1 MQDNKLNQDKLNGDL
16 EKFINDKIT
25 NSKIWVFC
33 GILISVLLSQMLN
46 LQAEMYKIM
55 YIFKM
60 KQILDKMSFL
70 FIAIII
76 LEIFL
81 TFFLYKIII
90 NKSKKIIKSSFVVY
104 SLLTG
109 LNLSI
114 FSSVIKVLFQKNIGI
129 LPVILLIIS
138 LFLVI
143 ILIIFDS
150 KKIKKMIK
158 IKVLENNE
166 TEFLEKT
173 RFYVAAV
180 LYTDIVKI
188 LILLI
193 ISTMILI

>member
-1 MQDNKLNQDKLNGDL
+1 MQNNKLNQDKLNGDL

-81 TFFLYKIII
+81 TFFLYKIIV

-158 IKVLENNE
+158 IKVLEDNE

>member
-1 MQDNKLNQDKLNGDL
+1 MQDNKLNNDT
-16 EKFINDKIT
+16 EKFINDEII

-60 KQILDKMSFL
+60 KQVLDKISFL
-70 FIAIII
+70 FIGIIV

-81 TFFLYKIII
+81 TFFLYKIIV
-90 NKSKKIIKSSFVVY
+90 NRSKKVIKLSFVIY

-138 LFLVI
+138 LFLAI

-166 TEFLEKT
+166 TEFLEKI

>member
-1 MQDNKLNQDKLNGDL
+1 MQNNKLNDDV
-16 EKFINDKIT
+16 EKFINDEIT

-33 GILISVLLSQMLN
+33 GIMISILLSQMLN
-46 LQAEMYKIM
+46 LQVEMYKIM

-60 KQILDKMSFL
+60 KQVLDKMSFL

-158 IKVLENNE
+158 IKVLEDNE
-166 TEFLEKT
+166 TEFLEKI

>member
-1 MQDNKLNQDKLNGDL
+1 MQNNKLNDDV
-16 EKFINDKIT
+16 EKFINDEIT

-33 GILISVLLSQMLN
+33 GIMISILLSQMLN

-60 KQILDKMSFL
+60 KKVLDKMSFL
-70 FIAIII
+70 FIAVII

-166 TEFLEKT
+166 TEFLEKI

>member
-1 MQDNKLNQDKLNGDL
+1 MQNNKLNGDL
-16 EKFINDKIT
+16 EKFINDEIT

-33 GILISVLLSQMLN
+33 GIMISILLSQMLN

-114 FSSVIKVLFQKNIGI
+114 FSSIIKVLFQKNIGV

-166 TEFLEKT
+166 TEFLEKI

>member
-60 KQILDKMSFL
+60 KQVLDKMSFL

-158 IKVLENNE
+158 IKVLEDNE
-166 TEFLEKT
+166 TEFLEKI

>member
-1 MQDNKLNQDKLNGDL
+1 MQNNKLNGDL

-33 GILISVLLSQMLN
+33 GIMISILLSHMLN

-60 KQILDKMSFL
+60 KKVLDKMSFL
-70 FIAIII
+70 FIVVII

-138 LFLVI
+138 LFFVI

-158 IKVLENNE
+158 IKVLEDNE

-193 ISTMILI
+193 ISTIILI

>member
-1 MQDNKLNQDKLNGDL
+1 MQDNKLNSNV
-16 EKFINDKIT
+16 EKFINDEIT

-33 GILISVLLSQMLN
+33 GIMISVLLSQMLN
-46 LQAEMYKIM
+46 LQAEIYKIM

-60 KQILDKMSFL
+60 RKVLDKMSFL
-70 FIAIII
+70 FIAVIV

-114 FSSVIKVLFQKNIGI
+114 FSSIIKVLFQKNIGV

-150 KKIKKMIK
+150 KKIKNMIK

-166 TEFLEKT
+166 TEFLEKI

>member
-1 MQDNKLNQDKLNGDL
+1 MQDNKLSDDV
-16 EKFINDKIT
+16 EKFINDEIT

-33 GILISVLLSQMLN
+33 GIMISILLSQMLN

-60 KQILDKMSFL
+60 KQVLDKMSFL
-70 FIAIII
+70 FIVVII

-158 IKVLENNE
+158 IKVLEDNE

>member
-1 MQDNKLNQDKLNGDL
+1 MQDNKLNSDV
-16 EKFINDKIT
+16 EKFINDEIT
-25 NSKIWVFC
+25 NSKILVFC
-33 GILISVLLSQMLN
+33 GIMISVLLSQMLN
-46 LQAEMYKIM
+46 LQAEIYKIM

-60 KQILDKMSFL
+60 RKVLDKMSFL
-70 FIAIII
+70 FIVIII

-114 FSSVIKVLFQKNIGI
+114 FSSIIKVLFQKNIGV

-150 KKIKKMIK
+150 KKIKNMIK

-166 TEFLEKT
+166 TEFLEKI
-173 RFYVAAV
+173 RFYAAAV
-180 LYTDIVKI
+180 LYTGIVKI
-188 LILLI
+188 LIFLI

>member
-1 MQDNKLNQDKLNGDL
+1 MQDNKLNSDV
-16 EKFINDKIT
+16 EKFINDEIT

-33 GILISVLLSQMLN
+33 GIMISVLLSQMLN
-46 LQAEMYKIM
+46 LQAEIYKIM

-60 KQILDKMSFL
+60 RKVLDKMSFL
-70 FIAIII
+70 FIVIII

-114 FSSVIKVLFQKNIGI
+114 FSSIIKVLFQKNIGV

-150 KKIKKMIK
+150 KKIKNMIK

-166 TEFLEKT
+166 TEFLEKI
-173 RFYVAAV
+173 RFYAAAV
-180 LYTDIVKI
+180 LYTGIVKI
-188 LILLI
+188 LIFLI

>member
-1 MQDNKLNQDKLNGDL
+1 MQNNKLNGDV
-16 EKFINDKIT
+16 EKFINDEIT

-129 LPVILLIIS
+129 LPIILLIIS

-158 IKVLENNE
+158 IKVLEDNE
-166 TEFLEKT
+166 TEFLEKI

>member
-1 MQDNKLNQDKLNGDL
+1 MQDNKLNSDV
-16 EKFINDKIT
+16 EKFINDEIT
-25 NSKIWVFC
+25 NKIWVFC
-33 GILISVLLSQMLN
+33 GIMISVLLSQMLN
-46 LQAEMYKIM
+46 LQAEIYKIM

-60 KQILDKMSFL
+60 RKVLDKMSFL
-70 FIAIII
+70 FIVIII

-114 FSSVIKVLFQKNIGI
+114 FSSIIKVLFQKNIGV

-150 KKIKKMIK
+150 KKIKNMIK

-166 TEFLEKT
+166 TEFLEKI
-173 RFYVAAV
+173 RFYAAAV

-188 LILLI
+188 LIFLI

>member
-1 MQDNKLNQDKLNGDL
+1 LQDNKLNSDV
-16 EKFINDKIT
+16 EKFINDEIT

-33 GILISVLLSQMLN
+33 GIMISVLLSQMLN
-46 LQAEMYKIM
+46 LQVEIYKIM

-60 KQILDKMSFL
+60 RKVLDKMSFL

-114 FSSVIKVLFQKNIGI
+114 FSSIIKVLFQKNIGV

-150 KKIKKMIK
+150 KKIKNMIK

-166 TEFLEKT
+166 TEFLEKI
-173 RFYVAAV
+173 RFYAAAV
-180 LYTDIVKI
+180 LYTGIVKI
-188 LILLI
+188 LIFLI

>member
-1 MQDNKLNQDKLNGDL
+1 MQDNKLNSDV
-16 EKFINDKIT
+16 EKFINAEIT

-33 GILISVLLSQMLN
+33 GIMISVLLSQMLN
-46 LQAEMYKIM
+46 LQTEIYKIM
-55 YIFKM
+55 YIFKIR
-60 KQILDKMSFL
+60 KVLDKMSFL

-166 TEFLEKT
+166 TEFLEKI

>member
-1 MQDNKLNQDKLNGDL
+1 MQNNKLNGDL
-16 EKFINDKIT
+16 EKFINDEIT

-33 GILISVLLSQMLN
+33 GIMISILLSQMLN

-60 KQILDKMSFL
+60 KQVLDKMSFL
-70 FIAIII
+70 FISIII

-81 TFFLYKIII
+81 KFFFYKIII

-158 IKVLENNE
+158 IKVLEDNE

>member
-1 MQDNKLNQDKLNGDL
+1 MQDNKLNNDT
-16 EKFINDKIT
+16 EKFINDEIT

-60 KQILDKMSFL
+60 KQVLDKISFL
-70 FIAIII
+70 FIGIIV

-81 TFFLYKIII
+81 TFFLYKIIV
-90 NKSKKIIKSSFVVY
+90 NRSKKVIKLSFVIY

-166 TEFLEKT
+166 TEFLEKI

-193 ISTMILI
+193 ISTIILI

>member
-1 MQDNKLNQDKLNGDL
+1 MQNNKLNGDV
-16 EKFINDKIT
+16 EKFINDEIT

-60 KQILDKMSFL
+60 KQVLDKMSFL

-129 LPVILLIIS
+129 LPIILLIIS

>member
-16 EKFINDKIT
+16 EKFINDEIT

-33 GILISVLLSQMLN
+33 GIMISILLSQMLN

-60 KQILDKMSFL
+60 KQVLDKMSFL

-129 LPVILLIIS
+129 LSVILLIIS

-158 IKVLENNE
+158 IKVLEDNE
-166 TEFLEKT
+166 TEFLEKI

>member
-1 MQDNKLNQDKLNGDL
+1 MQDNKLNSDV
-16 EKFINDKIT
+16 EKFINDEIT

-33 GILISVLLSQMLN
+33 GIMISVLLSQMLN
-46 LQAEMYKIM
+46 LQAEIYKIM

-60 KQILDKMSFL
+60 RKVLDKMSFL

-114 FSSVIKVLFQKNIGI
+114 FSSIIKVLFQKNIGV

-150 KKIKKMIK
+150 KKIKNMIK

-166 TEFLEKT
+166 TEFLEKI
-173 RFYVAAV
+173 RFYAAAV

-188 LILLI
+188 LIFLI
-193 ISTMILI
+193 MSTMILI

>member
-1 MQDNKLNQDKLNGDL
+1 MQNNKLNGNL
-16 EKFINDKIT
+16 EKFINDEIT

-33 GILISVLLSQMLN
+33 GIMISVLLSQMLN
-46 LQAEMYKIM
+46 LQAEIYKIM
-55 YIFKM
+55 YIFKIR
-60 KQILDKMSFL
+60 KVLDKMSFL

-166 TEFLEKT
+166 TEFLEKI

-193 ISTMILI
+193 ISTIILI

>member
-1 MQDNKLNQDKLNGDL
+1 MQNNKLNGDL
-16 EKFINDKIT
+16 EKFINDEIT

-33 GILISVLLSQMLN
+33 GIMISVLLSQMLN
-46 LQAEMYKIM
+46 LQAEIYKIM

-60 KQILDKMSFL
+60 RKVLDKMSFL

-158 IKVLENNE
+158 IKVLEDNE
-166 TEFLEKT
+166 TEFLEKI

>member
-1 MQDNKLNQDKLNGDL
+1 MQDNKLNSDV
-16 EKFINDKIT
+16 EKFINDEIT

-33 GILISVLLSQMLN
+33 GIMISVLLSQMLN
-46 LQAEMYKIM
+46 LQAEIYKIM

-60 KQILDKMSFL
+60 RKVLDKMSFL

-81 TFFLYKIII
+81 TFFLYKTII

-114 FSSVIKVLFQKNIGI
+114 FSSIIKVLFQKNIGV

-150 KKIKKMIK
+150 KKIKNMIK

-166 TEFLEKT
+166 TEFLEKI
-173 RFYVAAV
+173 RFYAAAV

-188 LILLI
+188 LIFLI

>member
-1 MQDNKLNQDKLNGDL
+1 MQDNKLNSDV
-16 EKFINDKIT
+16 EKFINDEIT

-33 GILISVLLSQMLN
+33 GIMISVLLSQMLN
-46 LQAEMYKIM
+46 LQAEIYKIM

-60 KQILDKMSFL
+60 RKVLDKMSFL

-114 FSSVIKVLFQKNIGI
+114 FSSIIKVLFQKNIGI

-166 TEFLEKT
+166 TEFLEKI

>member
-1 MQDNKLNQDKLNGDL
+1 MQDNKLNNDT
-16 EKFINDKIT
+16 EKFINDEII

-60 KQILDKMSFL
+60 KQVLDKISFL
-70 FIAIII
+70 FIGIIV

-81 TFFLYKIII
+81 TFFLYKIIV
-90 NKSKKIIKSSFVVY
+90 NRSKKVIKLSFVIY

-138 LFLVI
+138 LFLAI

-158 IKVLENNE
+158 IKVLEDNE
-166 TEFLEKT
+166 TEFLEKI

>member
-1 MQDNKLNQDKLNGDL
+1 MQNNKLNGDL
-16 EKFINDKIT
+16 EKFINDEIT

-60 KQILDKMSFL
+60 KQVLDKMSFL

-158 IKVLENNE
+158 IKVLEDNE
-166 TEFLEKT
+166 TEFLEKI
-173 RFYVAAV
+173 RFYAAAV
-180 LYTDIVKI
+180 LYTDIIKI

>member
-1 MQDNKLNQDKLNGDL
+1 MQDNKLNNDT
-16 EKFINDKIT
+16 EKFINDEII

-60 KQILDKMSFL
+60 KQVLDKISFL
-70 FIAIII
+70 FIGIIV

-81 TFFLYKIII
+81 TFFLYKIIV
-90 NKSKKIIKSSFVVY
+90 NRSKKVIKLSFVIY

-138 LFLVI
+138 LFLAI

-166 TEFLEKT
+166 TEFLEKI

-193 ISTMILI
+193 IGTIILI

>member
-1 MQDNKLNQDKLNGDL
+1 MQNNKLNGDL
-16 EKFINDKIT
+16 EKFINDEIT

-33 GILISVLLSQMLN
+33 GIMISILLSQMLN

-60 KQILDKMSFL
+60 KQVLDKISFL
-70 FIAIII
+70 FIGIIV

-81 TFFLYKIII
+81 TFFLYKIIV
-90 NKSKKIIKSSFVVY
+90 NRSKKVIKLSFVIY

-138 LFLVI
+138 LFLAI

-166 TEFLEKT
+166 TEFLEKI

-193 ISTMILI
+193 ISTIILI

>member
-1 MQDNKLNQDKLNGDL
+1 MQNNKLNDDV
-16 EKFINDKIT
+16 EKFINDEIT

-60 KQILDKMSFL
+60 KQVLDKMSFL

-158 IKVLENNE
+158 IKVLEDNE

-173 RFYVAAV
+173 RFYVAAD

>member
-16 EKFINDKIT
+16 EKFINDEIT

-33 GILISVLLSQMLN
+33 GIMISILLSQMLN

-60 KQILDKMSFL
+60 KQVLDKMSFL

-114 FSSVIKVLFQKNIGI
+114 FSSAIKVLFQKNIGI
-129 LPVILLIIS
+129 LPAILLIIS

-158 IKVLENNE
+158 IKVLEDNE
-166 TEFLEKT
+166 TEFLEKI

>member
-16 EKFINDKIT
+16 EKFINDEIT

-33 GILISVLLSQMLN
+33 GIMISILLSQMLN

-60 KQILDKMSFL
+60 KQVLDKISFL
-70 FIAIII
+70 FIGIIV

-81 TFFLYKIII
+81 TFFLYKIIV
-90 NKSKKIIKSSFVVY
+90 NRSKKVIKLSFVIY

-138 LFLVI
+138 LFLAI

-166 TEFLEKT
+166 TEFLEKI

-193 ISTMILI
+193 ISTIILI

>member
-1 MQDNKLNQDKLNGDL
+1 MQNNKLNDDV
-16 EKFINDKIT
+16 EKFINDEIT

-33 GILISVLLSQMLN
+33 GIMISILLSQMLN

-60 KQILDKMSFL
+60 KQVLDKISFL

-114 FSSVIKVLFQKNIGI
+114 FSSVIKVVFQKNIGI

-158 IKVLENNE
+158 IKVLEDNE

>member
-16 EKFINDKIT
+16 EKFINDEIT

-60 KQILDKMSFL
+60 KQVLDKMSFL

-158 IKVLENNE
+158 IKVLEDNE

-173 RFYVAAV
+173 RFYMAAV

>member
-1 MQDNKLNQDKLNGDL
+1 MQNNKLNDDV
-16 EKFINDKIT
+16 EKFINDEIT

-60 KQILDKMSFL
+60 KQVLDKMSFL

-158 IKVLENNE
+158 IKVLEDNE

>member
-1 MQDNKLNQDKLNGDL
+1 MQDNKLNNDT
-16 EKFINDKIT
+16 EKFINDEII

-60 KQILDKMSFL
+60 KQVLDKISFL
-70 FIAIII
+70 FIGIIV

-81 TFFLYKIII
+81 TFFLYKIIV
-90 NKSKKIIKSSFVVY
+90 NRSKKVIKLSFVIY

-166 TEFLEKT
+166 TEFLEKI

-193 ISTMILI
+193 ISTIILI

>member
-1 MQDNKLNQDKLNGDL
+1 MQNNKLNGDL
-16 EKFINDKIT
+16 EKFINDEIT

-33 GILISVLLSQMLN
+33 GIMISILLSQMLN

-114 FSSVIKVLFQKNIGI
+114 FSSIIKVLFQKNIGI

-158 IKVLENNE
+158 IKVLEDNE
-166 TEFLEKT
+166 TEFLEKI
-173 RFYVAAV
+173 RFYAVAV